1 MRAADAF
8 QFIWDVFPKWELS
21 LSLWIIHNF
30 EVIKS
35 SCSSRK
41 NRLVNWESL
50 NIYFLVFI
58 ILGSPVR
65 AEWWVKAATII
76 LFPVLMCTQSYLT
89 LCDPMDCSPPGST
102 VHRIL
107 QAILEW
113 VAIFSSRESSQPRDR
128 TCISCTAG
136 RFFTCWAVGKALSP
150 PSSPHLTRWLH
161 SSSHWEVETIY
172 PLLSSGLGSWFI
184 NHKNVDEVASA
195 CSEAQLKRPCKLRL
209 STWKPV

>member
-21 LSLWIIHNF
+21 LSLWIIHNC

-89 LCDPMDCSPPGST
+89 LCHPMDCSLPGSS
-102 VHRIL
+102 VHGIF
-107 QAILEW
+107 QARLMEW
-113 VAIFSSRESSQPRDR
+113 VAFPSPGDLPDPGMKPTSVTSAL
-128 TCISCTAG
+128 AG
-136 RFFTCWAVGKALSP
+136 GFFYHK
-150 PSSPHLTRWLH
+150 HH
-161 SSSHWEVETIY
+161 
-172 PLLSSGLGSWFI
+172 LGSLL
-184 NHKNVDEVASA
+184 EV
-195 CSEAQLKRPCKLRL
+195 
-209 STWKPV
+209 